1 MPSSRTQET
10 EQTNESTSLKFS
22 REEAASRI
30 EDRIV
35 KGSELKSA
43 LVNTQD
49 SYESTKEEYRLW
61 DDYNEEMLKRMFTTD
76 EVSKE
81 YNPRWYPGPI
91 VSGHSPSLG
100 EQIRDLHRDIDRQ
113 VRRLKSILGRIELI
127 PSVATQSRENISE
140 GESVSLSKRVF
151 LVHGHDE
158 VAKTNLEIF
167 LSEIGLEPIVLHR
180 QADEGL
186 TIIEKFEKHSDVGYA
201 FILLTPDEVA
211 YLAKEEE
218 KADSERDKSLR
229 ARPNVIFEFG
239 YFVGK
244 LGRSRTCCLYT
255 GEVELPSDISG
266 MIYKRFS
273 NSIEEVAYSITKE
286 LKALGYEL
294 I

>member
-1 MPSSRTQET
+1 MPNTRKQET
-10 EQTNESTSLKFS
+10 RQMNESASLKIS

-49 SYESTKEEYRLW
+49 SYESAKEEYRLW
-61 DDYNEEMLKRMFTTD
+61 DDYNEEMLKRIFTTD

-81 YNPRWYPGPI
+81 YSPGYVRVAVPGR
-91 VSGHSPSLG
+91 SSSLG
-100 EQIRDLHRDIDRQ
+100 WQIKDLHRDIDRQ
-113 VRRLKSILGRIELI
+113 IRSLKSILGRLELI
-127 PSVATQSRENISE
+127 PSVVAQPRENLSE
-140 GESVSLSKRVF
+140 DESVSLSKRVF

-218 KADSERDKSLR
+218 KADGERAKSLR

-266 MIYKRFS
+266 MIYKKFS